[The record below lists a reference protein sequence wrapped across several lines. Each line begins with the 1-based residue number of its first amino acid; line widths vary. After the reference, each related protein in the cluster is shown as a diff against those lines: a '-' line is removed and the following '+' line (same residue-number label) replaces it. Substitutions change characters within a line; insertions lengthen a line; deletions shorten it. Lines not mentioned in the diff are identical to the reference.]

1 MKARFIA
8 LAALVLGLAS
18 CQNDFEAG
26 NAVAGGEVDFQLSVS
41 APELVGTRAGDAANA
56 PQNDMDS
63 AFGAI
68 DYLQGAATGDYRQ
81 DWEAD
86 ADLRYV
92 LEVYDY
98 KEDGIYDGAVP
109 VKDRMV
115 IIKDSYEPVAFNLR
129 LAPNRKYH
137 FVVFADFVAEG
148 SAEKTPA
155 EQLGV
160 NGLRHEIGTTLADI
174 ALFNEAIND
183 EVADSYFATKMIEVT
198 NVAAY
203 DDIELKRP
211 YGKLRVIATDLA
223 ELNLNVHPA
232 EVVVEYNAYNPNA
245 FNAVTGKITGEYTVK
260 SFTTNFVENVRDN
273 MDSHFYTVGYD
284 AMTTQNLKGEERSS
298 HITLFTDYIL
308 AEDAQKPIH
317 FTMTVNDGVGNLI
330 KETAFNTEIPIQR
343 NYLTTV
349 IGNVLTTATEVEI
362 TINDN
367 FAGEY
372 FNLWD
377 GLSSTMPEYVDAEK
391 TYLIREAS
399 ELTWVADQ
407 VNGTTRAT
415 AHTFAGYTIK
425 LVKDIHLNGERW
437 QPIGATGT
445 FKGTFD
451 GNGHTIEG
459 LFVSAEGEA
468 AAGLFA
474 NCIGTIKN
482 LTVVNSQVYG
492 HWHAGIIVGYGI
504 CSRIEGCTVDNCVVV
519 STPYNMNN
527 GNNVGAI
534 VGYLSAEST
543 AYVRGCTVTNT
554 KVTGYRKVGGI
565 VGAANRSGSNI
576 AEITGNT
583 IKACYITADLTAE
596 YKKPYPTDAGQ
607 VVGWAH
613 DGAIVENN
621 TVGGSAVV
629 DNVNVAVRINK
640 AEDIQNNLGKTLIL
654 ESGVY
659 EFKEDL
665 EGKGT
670 TFQAAAGAKVTFNG
684 NGHKFNLGTDKNY
697 GLIIKS
703 NGEETEFVINNVEVV
718 SGGGGLAANG
728 GAKLIFNGSSV
739 YVDSDS
745 TSGRYVV
752 YAEDEGTEIIINNG
766 TFGWNPTKNQ
776 KRRYIHTEDGA
787 KVTINGGTF
796 GKASSR
802 SGYTDPITGTGETVI
817 NAGKFGFNPT
827 AWVADGCT
835 VKKDGDN
842 WVVTPP
848 VVVDDADDLADAI
861 ANAEEGSKII
871 LTDNVN
877 YGAVTAG
884 ELKNVTIEGG
894 ENTTMRFVTDADSKI
909 ENVTLKNVDFE
920 FVTGAGQTGG
930 AFIVINKDAEIEN
943 LLIEGCTIVGDGN
956 KNSYGIYGQNPN
968 ATIKVKKC
976 NFSNLGY
983 AIQATA
989 GGGYEN
995 LTVEECTFEDM
1006 VSWVIMPQYGSYA
1019 GDLTITGCTF
1029 DNTKGGLIKSGA
1041 LTADHTFTF
1050 TNNVI
1055 TNSTGHDGSD
1065 SKWFTFD
1072 TSAGNAV
1079 ISGNTKDGADWTPG
1093 AAEGLK

>member
-1 MKARFIA
+1 MKARFLA

-26 NAVAGGEVDFQLSVS
+26 NIVAGGEVDFQLSV
-41 APELVGTRAGDAANA
+41 ATPELATRAGEDGADTQNA
-56 PQNDMDS
+56 KDS

-68 DYLQGAATGDYRQ
+68 DYLQGAG
-81 DWEAD
+81 WSSV
-86 ADLRYV
+86 DLRYS
-92 LEVYDY
+92 LEVYDVT
-98 KEDGIYDGAVP
+98 EDTAGNKVVTNTTP

-115 IIKDSYEPVAFNLR
+115 KVVDAYEPVVFDLR
-129 LAPNRKYH
+129 LVPNRDYR
-137 FVVFADFVAEG
+137 FVVFADFVAQG
-148 SAEKTPA
+148 ATDTPTVA
-155 EQLGV
+155 AQA
-160 NGLRHEIGTTLADI
+160 NIGLRHDIGDTLQEITVKENDDDNKWL
-174 ALFNEAIND
+174 ND
-183 EVADSYFATKMIEVT
+183 EVADAYFAFKDIKIT
-198 NVAAY
+198 NSKAQDMV
-203 DDIELKRP
+203 LRRP

-223 ELNLNVHPA
+223 ELNLNVEPN
-232 EVVVEYNAYNPNA
+232 EVKVTYTAANPNE
-245 FNAVTGKITGEYTVK
+245 FNAVTGEIQVDNTPVEYVINYDKKAGKASLADYTYTEDYDAKTVK
-260 SFTTNFVENVRDN
+260 NANNETR
-273 MDSHFYTVGYD
+273 H
-284 AMTTQNLKGEERSS
+284 S

-308 AEDAQKPIH
+308 AEAEQNPIN
-317 FTMTVNDGVGNLI
+317 FKMEVFDRDGGII
-330 KETAFNTEIPIQR
+330 KETMFNTAIPVQR
-343 NYLTTV
+343 NHLTTV
-349 IGNVLTTATEVEI
+349 IGNVLTTATEIEVRI
-362 TINDN
+362 DDN
-367 FAGEY
+367 FAGNHY

-399 ELTWVADQ
+399 ELAWVADQ

-519 STPYNMNN
+519 STPYMKDN

-534 VGYLSAEST
+534 AGYLSAEST
-543 AYVRGCTVTNT
+543 AYVKGCTVTNT

-576 AEITGNT
+576 AEISGNT
-583 IKACYITADLTAE
+583 IKACYITADMTAE
-596 YKKPYPTDAGQ
+596 YKEVKPADAGQ

-613 DGAIVENN
+613 AGAIVENN

-640 AEDIQNNLGKTLIL
+640 AEDIKPNLGKTLIL

-684 NGHKFNLGTDKNY
+684 NGHKFNLGTDMNY

-703 NGEETEFVINNVEVV
+703 NGEETEFVINDVNVV

-752 YAEDEGTEIIINNG
+752 YAEGEGTEIVINDG
-766 TFGWNPTKNQ
+766 TFDWNRSKNQ

-827 AWVADGCT
+827 AWVADGCA
-835 VKKDGDN
+835 VKQDGDN

-848 VVVDDADDLADAI
+848 VVVEDAAGLAGAI
-861 ANAEEGSKII
+861 ANAEEGSTIA
-871 LTDNVN
+871 LSENVN
-877 YGAVTAG
+877 YGAVTAA
-884 ELKNVTIEGG
+884 ELKNVTIKGAEGAVMIFK
-894 ENTTMRFVTDADSKI
+894 TTEDSKL
-909 ENVTLKNVDFE
+909 ENVTLKGVNFE
-920 FVTGAGQTGG
+920 YTGATADCG
-930 AFIVINKDAEIEN
+930 IVINANAQIDN
-943 LLIEGCTIVGDGN
+943 LVVEGCTFVGTGAKAGRGISGLNNNASIVLKGCTFKD
-956 KNSYGIYGQNPN
+956 
-968 ATIKVKKC
+968 
-976 NFSNLGY
+976 LGY
-983 AIQATA
+983 PIYAW
-989 GGGYEN
+989 GGYE
-995 LTVEECTFEDM
+995 
-1006 VSWVIMPQYGSYA
+1006 A
-1019 GDLTITGCTF
+1019 LTIEGCTF
-1029 DNTKGGLIKSGA
+1029 DNIKSWAIMPQSGFDGDLTVTGNTFQNCLGGGLVKAGT
-1041 LTADHTFTF
+1041 LTAGHTFTF

-1055 TNSTGHDGSD
+1055 TNCTIAGDHN
-1065 SKWFTFD
+1065 WFQFNV
-1072 TSAGNAV
+1072 SAGTSV
-1079 ISGNTKDGADWTPG
+1079 ISGNTKDGAAWTPT